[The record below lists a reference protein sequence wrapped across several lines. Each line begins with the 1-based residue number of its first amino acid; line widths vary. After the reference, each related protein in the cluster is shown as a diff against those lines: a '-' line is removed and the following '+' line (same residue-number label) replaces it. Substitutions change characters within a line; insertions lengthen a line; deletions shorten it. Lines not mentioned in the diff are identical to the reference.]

1 MKKNLTEKTIKGKFS
16 LKIKPTDTTA
26 WKLMMLI
33 DAATSTEESIE
44 QIAHKYGYTR
54 EYFYIIKKDYE
65 DKGSQAL
72 SDKAKGPK
80 RNYKRTDEIEKQ
92 IIRHRFLDPDAN
104 SEVIAQK
111 MNQTG
116 HIISQRS
123 VERTIN
129 EYGLQKKGYIKQ
141 LKKQRE
147 KVLKSS
153 NKRQKDI
160 QEKRH

>member
-1 MKKNLTEKTIKGKFS
+1 MKKNLAEKVINGKFS

-33 DAATSTEESIE
+33 DAANSKEESIE
-44 QIAHKYGYTR
+44 QISKRYGYTR
-54 EYFYIIKKDYE
+54 EHFYIIKKKFE
-65 DKGSQAL
+65 NEGSQAL

-80 RNYKRTDEIEKQ
+80 SNYKRTDEIEKQ

-147 KVLKSS
+147 KVLKLSS
-153 NKRQKDI
+153 KRQKDI
-160 QEKRH
+160 QEKRF

>member
-1 MKKNLTEKTIKGKFS
+1 MKKNLTEKVINGKFS

-33 DAATSTEESIE
+33 DAANSKEESIE
-44 QIAHKYGYTR
+44 QIAKRYGYTR
-54 EYFYIIKKDYE
+54 EHFYIIRKKFE
-65 DKGSQAL
+65 NEGSQAL
-72 SDKAKGPK
+72 TDKAKGPK
-80 RNYKRTDEIEKQ
+80 CNYKRTDEIEKQ

-141 LKKQRE
+141 LKKQRARG
-147 KVLKSS
+147 LKSS

-160 QEKRH
+160 QEKKF

>member
-1 MKKNLTEKTIKGKFS
+1 MKRNLTEKIIDGNFT
-16 LKIKPTDTTA
+16 LKINPADPTA

-33 DAATSTEESIE
+33 DAATSKDETIE
-44 QIAHKYGYTR
+44 QISHRYGYTR
-54 EYFYIIKKDYE
+54 EHFYIIKKNYE

-116 HIISQRS
+116 HVISQRS
-123 VERTIN
+123 VERTIS

-141 LKKQRE
+141 LRKQRGR
-147 KVLKSS
+147 VLKS
-153 NKRQKDI
+153 
-160 QEKRH
+160 

>member
-1 MKKNLTEKTIKGKFS
+1 MKKNLAEKVIDGNFT
-16 LKIKPTDTTA
+16 LKISPTDSTA

-33 DAATSTEESIE
+33 DAATSKDETIE
-44 QIAHKYGYTR
+44 QISHRYGYTR
-54 EYFYIIKKDYE
+54 EHFYLIKKKYE
-65 DKGSQAL
+65 NKGSQAL

-116 HIISQRS
+116 HTISQRS
-123 VERTIN
+123 VERTIS

-141 LKKQRE
+141 LKKLRGR
-147 KVLKSS
+147 VLKS
-153 NKRQKDI
+153 
-160 QEKRH
+160 